1 MFTPQKSTS
10 HSLFS
15 NSPLTPKNINISQQ
29 ARRSSP
35 KSNLRRNSPFRLDR
49 ITSDWTLTGTGTPK
63 KAKRQLKGA
72 GAGDRFIAR
81 TNSATATGTLKSN
94 DNRPKTAGGTS
105 SASFADLEYSSQVA
119 EACGL
124 ALNQRILAFKPEAP
138 EAKGP
143 VMLTSQYNRP
153 LVPVNAQKV
162 KRRINTVP
170 ERVLDAPGL
179 VDDYYLNLLDWSSS
193 NCVAIALERNVY
205 VWNAESGS
213 VSSLLE
219 CESSNYISSIK
230 WAPDGTHLA
239 VGLSDGKMS
248 IYDSETGTKMRSLL
262 GHQARCSSLSW
273 NNHLL
278 SSGARNG
285 AIHNSDVRIQKHH
298 VSSFENHVSEVCGLA
313 WRADGQQLASGGNDN
328 MVNIWDARSSV
339 PKFTKTNHTAAVKA
353 LAWCPWNTS
362 LLATGGGSSD
372 RNIHF
377 FSSTSGSRLSSLQ
390 CTSQVTSLTWSPTH
404 REIVSTHGFP
414 DNQITVHSYAQ
425 NTLSKIIDIPAHE
438 SRVLHAA
445 LSPDGTTLATTSS
458 DENLKFWKVFEAKKR
473 SVDAERGAKTMDGA
487 GMTIR

>member
-1 MFTPQKSTS
+1 MFTPQKQS
-10 HSLFS
+10 SLSFHPT
-15 NSPLTPKNINISQQ
+15 SPLTPRNLNISQH
-29 ARRSSP
+29 ARRPSP
-35 KSNLRRNSPFRLDR
+35 KSTLRKASPFKLDR
-49 ITSDWTLTGTGTPK
+49 ITSDWTLTGTGSPRKT
-63 KAKRQLKGA
+63 KRTLR

-81 TNSATATGTLKSN
+81 ANSGTSMLKTVDS
-94 DNRPKTAGGTS
+94 RPKTSNGTS
-105 SASFADLEYSSQVA
+105 SASFADLDYSSQVA

-138 EAKGP
+138 ESKAP

-153 LVPVNAQKV
+153 LVPVNTQKV

-205 VWNAESGS
+205 VWNADTGS

-248 IYDSETGTKMRSLL
+248 IYDSETGSKMRSLL

-273 NNHLL
+273 YNHMLT
-278 SSGARNG
+278 SGARNG

-298 VSSFENHVSEVCGLA
+298 VSSFENHVSEVCGLS

-328 MVNIWDARSSV
+328 MVNIWDARSAV

-377 FSSTSGSRLSSLQ
+377 FSSTSGSRLSSMQ

-425 NTLSKIIDIPAHE
+425 NTLSKIIDIPAHD

-473 SVDAERGAKTMDGA
+473 SAEAERGVKTMDGV

>member
-1 MFTPQKSTS
+1 
-10 HSLFS
+10 
-15 NSPLTPKNINISQQ
+15 
-29 ARRSSP
+29 
-35 KSNLRRNSPFRLDR
+35 
-49 ITSDWTLTGTGTPK
+49 
-63 KAKRQLKGA
+63 
-72 GAGDRFIAR
+72 
-81 TNSATATGTLKSN
+81 
-94 DNRPKTAGGTS
+94 
-105 SASFADLEYSSQVA
+105 
-119 EACGL
+119 
-124 ALNQRILAFKPEAP
+124 
-138 EAKGP
+138 
-143 VMLTSQYNRP
+143 MLTTQYNRP
-153 LVPVNAQKV
+153 LIPVNTQKV
-162 KRRINTVP
+162 KRRINTAP

-205 VWNAESGS
+205 VWNAETGS

-219 CESSNYISSIK
+219 CDQTNYISSIK

-248 IYDSETGTKMRSLL
+248 IYDSETGSKMRSLL

-273 NNHLL
+273 SNHLL
-278 SSGARNG
+278 TSGARNG

-328 MVNIWDARSSV
+328 MVNIWDARSSI

-390 CTSQVTSLTWSPTH
+390 CTSQVTSLTWSPAH

-425 NTLSKIIDIPAHE
+425 NTLSKIIDIPAHD

-458 DENLKFWKVFEAKKR
+458 DENLKFWKIFEAKKR
-473 SVDAERGAKTMDGA
+473 SVEAERGAKTMDSI